1 MAVKNDFSQGS
12 IMKSVLS
19 MAVPTVVA
27 QCVQLLYNMVDRIYL
42 GRLPGVGSLALTGV
56 GLTFPIIMLITAF
69 TNLYGQGGAPLCSI
83 RRGAGDLDTAR
94 RIMNNCLVLEVL
106 TGAALMAIFYGFM
119 RPILFA
125 FGASASTW
133 PYAQAYL
140 QIYLLGTV
148 LNMVSLGMNS
158 FVNAQGFGRVGMMT
172 TVIGGVLNL
181 VLDPVFIFVLG
192 MGVRGAALATVISQ
206 CVSCVWVLC
215 FLASPNAI
223 FGLDR
228 QDLLAMDWPL
238 MKQVV
243 TLGFASFLMAVTN
256 SVTQVVCNAVL
267 SVVGGDLYVGVMTV
281 VNSVREG
288 TQLPTTGFTH
298 GSQPVIGYNYGA
310 KKYSR
315 TRRCIWE
322 VTWATLAIS
331 VTTWLLIVLFPR
343 QLMCIFTS
351 DPGLIEAGIPAL
363 KLFFFGYFFMTFQF
377 VGQCTFVSL
386 GRSRYAIFFSTLRKL
401 IIVTPLTLWLPHVAG
416 LGVMGVF
423 LAEPIS
429 NLIGGLACYG
439 TMLATVWR
447 DLKKLETTESNT
459 KTA

>member
-1 MAVKNDFSQGS
+1 M
-12 IMKSVLS
+12 
-19 MAVPTVVA
+19 
-27 QCVQLLYNMVDRIYL
+27 
-42 GRLPGVGSLALTGV
+42 
-56 GLTFPIIMLITAF
+56 
-69 TNLYGQGGAPLCSI
+69 
-83 RRGAGDLDTAR
+83 
-94 RIMNNCLVLEVL
+94 
-106 TGAALMAIFYGFM
+106 
-119 RPILFA
+119 
-125 FGASASTW
+125 
-133 PYAQAYL
+133 

-148 LNMVSLGMNS
+148 FNMVSLGMNS

-363 KLFFFGYFFMTFQF
+363 KLFFYGYFFMTFQF